1 MKKIIL
7 LLSVFLCST
16 PYSFADIGKTYI
28 DISSPGV
35 KALPIAVQNFTGNK
49 EISDIVQDDLNF
61 TGLFKCVDEAAQIE
75 KPEQPFNAANWKG
88 VGVEVVVKG
97 KAVNGREL
105 GLSISVYDAANGR
118 ELLSK
123 EYSAY
128 PSALRSIAHTVSNDI
143 HKLLTGQ
150 QGIFRSRIAFVAERS
165 GRKELHL
172 MDWDGARMHAT
183 GVTAG
188 ILLTPRWAKSG
199 KKLLY
204 SAERNREWGIY
215 ILDMVSMREK
225 SIVALSGTT
234 VAGNFFPNEQ
244 DFVFSSSKEGK
255 LKIYVGNTNS
265 MQGREL
271 ISSPWIDVSPT
282 VSPDGNNVLFV
293 SNRAGGPQ
301 VYISDKNGN
310 GIRRLTFEGNYNT
323 SPVWSPKGDR
333 IAFVRMI
340 GGKNQ
345 IFTAKLDGNGLTQ
358 LTNIGSNEDPSFSP
372 DGRYIVFTSDRNGPK
387 GIYIM
392 RFNGEGQKNITP
404 KGFKAASPN
413 WSPF

>member
-1 MKKIIL
+1 MKKFILTFSIIFCFA
-7 LLSVFLCST
+7 SF
-16 PYSFADIGKTYI
+16 SFADIGKTYI
-28 DISSPGV
+28 DIYSPGV
-35 KALPIAVQNFTGNK
+35 KAFPIAVQIFAGGK

-61 TGLFKCVDEAAQIE
+61 TGLFKCVEEAAQIE
-75 KPEQPFNAANWKG
+75 KPEQPFNASNWKG

-97 KAVNGREL
+97 KVVTGRDL
-105 GLSISVYDAANGR
+105 RLSISVHDAADGR
-118 ELLSK
+118 ELLNK

-128 PSALRSIAHTVSNDI
+128 PNALRSVAHTVSNDI

-150 QGIFRSRIAFVAERS
+150 EGIFRSRIAFV
-165 GRKELHL
+165 GDKNGVKELHL

-183 GVTAG
+183 GITAG
-188 ILLTPRWAKSG
+188 ILLTPRWSKSG

-225 SIVALSGTT
+225 SVVSLSGLNM
-234 VAGNFFPNEQ
+234 AGNFFPNEQ
-244 DFVFSSSKEGK
+244 EFVFSSSKEGK
-255 LKIYVGNTNS
+255 SNIYVADTNA
-265 MQGREL
+265 MLGRKL
-271 ISSPWIDVSPT
+271 IASPWIDVSPT

-301 VYISDKNGN
+301 VYISDKDGN
-310 GIRRLTFEGNYNT
+310 GIRRITFEGNYNT

-345 IFTAKLDGNGLTQ
+345 IFTAKLDGNGMTQ
-358 LTNIGSNEDPSFSP
+358 LTDIGSNEDPSFSP
-372 DGRYIVFTSDRNGPK
+372 DGRYIVFTSNRNGSK

-392 RFNGEGQKNITP
+392 RLNGDGQKNITP
-404 KGFKAASPN
+404 KGLKAASPN